1 MSTFTQAVLLG
12 LLGAY
17 CHIDWSVGSLYLN
30 RPIVLAPLVGLI
42 FGYLQAG
49 LLLGATLDN
58 SGGDKRAVVALADTE
73 TGEVF
78 KTSFIRQIEVDEEQF
93 TKIGRASCR
102 ERV

>member
-42 FGYLQAG
+42 FGDLQAG
-49 LLLGATLDN
+49 LL
-58 SGGDKRAVVALADTE
+58 
-73 TGEVF
+73 
-78 KTSFIRQIEVDEEQF
+78 
-93 TKIGRASCR
+93 
-102 ERV
+102 